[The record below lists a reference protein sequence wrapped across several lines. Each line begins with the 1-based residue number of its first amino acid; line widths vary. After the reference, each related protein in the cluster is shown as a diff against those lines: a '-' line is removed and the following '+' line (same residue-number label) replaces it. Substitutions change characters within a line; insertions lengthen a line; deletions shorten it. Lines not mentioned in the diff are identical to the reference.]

1 MTSIRLVPRYVEKPW
16 GRRDLVP
23 PFVPPAADAEPV
35 GEIWFET
42 KNSGPPAALMVKY
55 LFTSEKLSVQV
66 HPDEAQA
73 QACGLAGGKDE
84 AWLLLAADPGAT
96 IGLGLKP
103 GTDKACLA
111 AAAQEGT
118 VEDLLN
124 WRRVGAGDF
133 LYSPAGTVHALGPGL
148 KLIEI
153 QQNNDITYRLYDYDR
168 PRELHIEQALGAA
181 RVEPYR
187 LPFRPQILERG
198 RQLLAAGG
206 RFVVER
212 WRGRHSGTLTAADAP
227 LWIVPLGGS
236 AEIDGEA
243 AEAGSVWMVT
253 GRSDIETNA
262 DCTLLLAYSGA
273 EARSVLLHRAQ
284 SRRTI
289 SIRSAVTG

>member
-1 MTSIRLVPRYVEKPW
+1 
-16 GRRDLVP
+16 
-23 PFVPPAADAEPV
+23 
-35 GEIWFET
+35 
-42 KNSGPPAALMVKY
+42 MVKY

-73 QACGLAGGKDE
+73 HASGFAGGKDE
-84 AWLLLAADPGAT
+84 AWLLVEADPGAT
-96 IGLGLKP
+96 IGLGLKT
-103 GTDKACLA
+103 GTDRSRLA
-111 AAAQEGT
+111 AAARDGTIEG
-118 VEDLLN
+118 LLN

-168 PRELHIEQALGAA
+168 SRELHVEQALAVA
-181 RVEPYR
+181 RTEPYR

-198 RQLLAAGG
+198 RQLLAARG

-212 WRGRHSGTLTAADAP
+212 WRGRHSGALTTAVDAP
-227 LWIVPLGGS
+227 LWIVPLAGS
-236 AEIDGEA
+236 AEIDGEP

-253 GRSDIETNA
+253 DRSDIETSA
-262 DCTLLLAYSGA
+262 DCSLLLAYSGA
-273 EARSVLLHRAQ
+273 DVRSVLLHRIQ